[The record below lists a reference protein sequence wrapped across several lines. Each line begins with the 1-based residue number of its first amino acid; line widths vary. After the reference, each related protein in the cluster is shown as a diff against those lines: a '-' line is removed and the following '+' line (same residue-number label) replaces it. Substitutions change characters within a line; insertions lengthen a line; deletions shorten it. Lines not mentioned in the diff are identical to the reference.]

1 MCNRP
6 RGPAGTGSVAAMSDY
21 ASSRDAAA
29 SEAASSEGAAASG
42 AASDRADADAGAG
55 PAAGYRLE
63 ARRVIA
69 ANAGRVFAVL
79 CDPDGHVA
87 IDSSGMLQSAEGPA
101 VTSEGDRFVVHMD
114 RESLG
119 DYDMGEYDVTVII
132 TRFEPDA
139 EIAWTIDGAIRP
151 PIGHTYGYRLI
162 PLGDGDDTE
171 GARTEVVSYYDW
183 SDAHPKWR
191 DSGVLPVLDASAL
204 KATLGILDRAV
215 RRGYVRG

>member
-1 MCNRP
+1 
-6 RGPAGTGSVAAMSDY
+6 MSDN
-21 ASSRDAAA
+21 ASSPDATKSGAA
-29 SEAASSEGAAASG
+29 TSEGASASAG
-42 AASDRADADAGAG
+42 TDASAGATTQ
-55 PAAGYRLE
+55 YRLE
-63 ARRVIA
+63 ARRVITA
-69 ANAGRVFAVL
+69 PADRVFAVL

-87 IDSSGMLQSAEGPA
+87 IDSSGMLQAAEGSV
-101 VTSEGDRFVVHMD
+101 VTAEGDRFVVHMD

-139 EIAWTIDGAIRP
+139 EIAWTIDGAITP

-162 PLGDGDDTE
+162 PLDGGD
-171 GARTEVVSYYDW
+171 RTEVVSYYDW
-183 SDAHPKWR
+183 SEAHPRWR

>member
-1 MCNRP
+1 
-6 RGPAGTGSVAAMSDY
+6 MSDY
-21 ASSRDAAA
+21 ASSRDATASGAA
-29 SEAASSEGAAASG
+29 TSEGAAISEGASAG
-42 AASDRADADAGAG
+42 ADAGA
-55 PAAGYRLE
+55 AASAGAAAEYRLE

-69 ANAGRVFAVL
+69 ATPDRVFAVL

-87 IDSSGMLQSAEGPA
+87 IDSSGMLQSAEGPV
-101 VTSEGDRFVVHMD
+101 VTAEGDRFVVHMD

-132 TRFEPDA
+132 TRFEPGA
-139 EIAWTIDGAIRP
+139 EIAWTIDGTIKP

-162 PLGDGDDTE
+162 PLDGGD
-171 GARTEVVSYYDW
+171 RTEVVSYYDW
-183 SDAHPKWR
+183 ADAHPNWR